1 MLTKPGDSSN
11 SRLPSFSSARDECG
25 CAAAERP
32 CHRRH
37 RHNRYHSSKGG
48 HQVVCPSFCTTRTGG
63 VLSRI
68 PIRRPEASHR
78 AWTMSE
84 AAAVEVVGA
93 SVLIG
98 KRSAVDRD
106 SRWKVAPIAGV
117 AMRPVRPVPH
127 EDGTLV
133 EVAKATWPE
142 VEQPIVQVHVT
153 TTLPGRIRAWGLHQ
167 RSTDRL
173 FVVSG
178 LVSIVVFDGRTGS
191 PTFGAINEFKVSER
205 NPALLVIPPNLYHGW
220 KNIGTTEAF
229 MINMPTVQY
238 DYDNPDALDLPY
250 DAPAAAEI
258 VPYRW

>member
-1 MLTKPGDSSN
+1 M
-11 SRLPSFSSARDECG
+11 
-25 CAAAERP
+25 
-32 CHRRH
+32 
-37 RHNRYHSSKGG
+37 
-48 HQVVCPSFCTTRTGG
+48 
-63 VLSRI
+63 
-68 PIRRPEASHR
+68 PEVPAS
-78 AWTMSE
+78 
-84 AAAVEVVGA
+84 VEIVGA
-93 SVLIG
+93 SALIG
-98 KRSAVDRD
+98 KRSAVDGE

-133 EVAKATWPE
+133 EVAKAAWPE
-142 VEQPIVQVHVT
+142 
-153 TTLPGRIRAWGLHQ
+153 

-178 LVSIVVFDGRTGS
+178 LVSIVVFDGRTTS

-229 MINMPTVQY
+229 IINMPTVQY